1 VADDVLS
8 AEEEED
14 RVAVERI
21 KSEITGKVW
30 KLETKPGDRV
40 EEEQPLIIIE
50 SMKMEI
56 PVLAPAAGVVKEI
69 LVKEG
74 DDVAEGQDVAV
85 VEL

>member
-1 VADDVLS
+1 
-8 AEEEED
+8 
-14 RVAVERI
+14 VAVERI

-40 EEEQPLIIIE
+40 DEEQPIIIIE